1 MGMLPLN
8 TKHTSIPWPE
18 ALLSVTLNCL
28 MIAMLNGDR
37 SSSSSSSS
45 IIINSSGLTQG

>member
-37 SSSSSSSS
+37 SSSS

>member
-37 SSSSSSSS
+37 SSSS
-45 IIINSSGLTQG
+45 IIINSRGLTQG

>member
-37 SSSSSSSS
+37 SSSS
-45 IIINSSGLTQG
+45 IITNSRGLTQG

>member
-37 SSSSSSSS
+37 SSSSS
-45 IIINSSGLTQG
+45 IIINSRGLTQG